1 MNGVA
6 LNRAIYGFA
15 AVTIIYTPLGFVAV
29 GKHYLDDR
37 YSTETLAGALG
48 IAHPEYYTGRR

>member
-29 GKHYLDDR
+29 GKHYLDDK
-37 YSTETLAGALG
+37 
-48 IAHPEYYTGRR
+48 